1 MTRLYLIRHGQAYS
15 NVKPYG
21 IVAGMRGDKGLT
33 PLGRTQAERLRD
45 RLMATGEIT
54 ADILISSTLPR
65 ARQTAEIIAPALG
78 LPIIYDDDVQ
88 EQSVGDLD
96 GMRWDEVESRIA
108 DNRQEPFRPF
118 GPDGEN
124 WGQFVLRVGTT
135 LDRILHEHEGKTI
148 VIVCHGG
155 VIDAS
160 FLVFFG
166 INTLLPPVTA
176 FHTRNTS
183 ITLWERREID
193 GSSPRWG
200 LTGYNDYLHTRDI
213 GTSERIQWSR
223 FAEPLEARQEAPAVP
238 LPTEDG

>member
-1 MTRLYLIRHGQAYS
+1 M
-15 NVKPYG
+15 
-21 IVAGMRGDKGLT
+21 VAGMQGDEGLT

-45 RLMATGEIT
+45 RLTATGEIT

-78 LPIIYDDDVQ
+78 LPIIFDDDVQ
-88 EQSVGDLD
+88 EQSVGDFD
-96 GMRWDEVESRIA
+96 GMRWDEVVTRIA
-108 DNRQEPFRPF
+108 DNRREPFRPF
-118 GPDGEN
+118 GPNGEN

-135 LDRILHEHEGKTI
+135 LDRIVHQHEGRTI

-160 FLVFFG
+160 FLFFFG
-166 INTLLPPVTA
+166 MNTLLPPSTG

-193 GSSPRWG
+193 GNPLRWG
-200 LTGYNDYLHTRDI
+200 LTRYNDYLHTRDI
-213 GTSERIQWSR
+213 GTSERIQWVR
-223 FAEPLEARQEAPAVP
+223 FAEPLAAQQEAPAVP
-238 LPTEDG
+238 VPTEGE